1 MIRRVVVSGPT
12 GEIGLAL
19 INLLLEQQIEVLAL
33 CRPNSKRKKYIPQSP
48 YVIIKECD
56 LSEMSEFPTMPTK
69 YDVFFHLGWCGSYGE
84 ERDSLY
90 LQTQNI
96 KYELDAVNLAEKLG
110 CKVFVGAGTQA
121 EYGRKDKPLTPKTS
135 VEPEMPY
142 GMAKLCAGW
151 FSRLECEKKGIKHI
165 WMRITSVY
173 GPCDGP
179 NTLITYMMRQLK
191 YQQDIIL
198 TPCEQIWDYL
208 FSKDAAR
215 AFYLVAEKGVSGKI
229 YCLGSGKAMPLR
241 KYIEEIQ
248 KLIDSE
254 KLSTNIVYGGKN
266 YGDNQMMYL
275 STDISELENDT
286 GFTPNIAFGEGI
298 KQTYHWYM
306 KNDLI

>member
-19 INLLLEQQIEVLAL
+19 INLLSEQQIEVLAL

-48 YVIIKECD
+48 YVVIKECD
-56 LSEMSEFPTMPTK
+56 LSAISDLPTMPTK
-69 YDVFFHLGWCGSYGE
+69 YDAFFHLGWCGSYGE

-121 EYGRKDKPLTPKTS
+121 EYGRKNKPLTPKTS
-135 VEPEMPY
+135 VEPETAY

-165 WMRITSVY
+165 WMRIASVY
-173 GPCDGP
+173 GPGDGP
-179 NTLITYMMRQLK
+179 NTLITYMMKQLK
-191 YQQDIIL
+191 YQQDIML

-215 AFYLVAEKGVSGKI
+215 AFYLVAEKGVSGKT
-229 YCLGSGKAMPLR
+229 YCLGSGQAMPL
-241 KYIEEIQ
+241 KQYMTEVQ
-248 KLIDSE
+248 KLIDE
-254 KLSTNIVYGGKN
+254 QKLLTQIIYGGKS
-266 YGDNQMMYL
+266 YGENQMMYL
-275 STDISELENDT
+275 CADISALKQDT
-286 GFTPNIAFGEGI
+286 GFKPKTAFEDGL
-298 KQTYHWYM
+298 KQTYHWYV